1 MKLPEILNQ
10 VFDMQWKCMRQGL
23 ELSFQFGRPG
33 MGESVGVQGTEITMI
48 IVPPNVTLEPES

>member
-1 MKLPEILNQ
+1 
-10 VFDMQWKCMRQGL
+10 MRQGL